1 MTETTIKTS
10 LPHLDVE
17 MTREEPAP
25 GKPEVITMRLTAT
38 PSMEAF
44 GEHAA
49 KALPFMGPFAAVSMM
64 NPMLNPMLNP
74 AMTPLATPA
83 SNPMLAPMQA
93 SIQAWGQ
100 MVQSMWAPFLPTAAP
115 QLDKLTDTEP
125 SEREG

>member
-49 KALPFMGPFAAVSMM
+49 KALPFMGLLAAASMM
-64 NPMLNPMLNP
+64 NPMLNPM
-74 AMTPLATPA
+74 MTPMATQA

-100 MVQSMWAPFLPTAAP
+100 MVQSVWAPFLPAATP
-115 QLDKLTDTEP
+115 QLDDQTDTEP
-125 SEREG
+125 SERDG